1 MNEKSTAFLNG
12 CAQIVEKLM
21 FFYNLFYF
29 HRNDDG

>member
-1 MNEKSTAFLNG
+1 MKKAQPYG

-29 HRNDDG
+29 HRNYDG